1 MEAKEPDGAPRGP
14 SRSRVPAAEI
24 AELRD
29 VRFSA
34 AMRGYDREE
43 VDRYVNRVNRVI
55 AELQITAAPESAIR
69 HALEQVT
76 DETKGLLERAH
87 ETADEITRR
96 SRSQAD
102 DRLQRAEQE
111 AQQLQDTSEQEAR
124 QLRGDA
130 AHEAREVREAAARE
144 AREVRESAQ
153 HEAREA
159 REAAEQRVEELKTD
173 SQAILEERAR
183 FIGELRDLVRR
194 LSEFAEGAAGRY
206 PSPRPASPGEEQ
218 GSD

>member
-87 ETADEITRR
+87 ETADEIPPPVAIAGRR
-96 SRSQAD
+96 S
-102 DRLQRAEQE
+102 
-111 AQQLQDTSEQEAR
+111 
-124 QLRGDA
+124 
-130 AHEAREVREAAARE
+130 AAAC
-144 AREVRESAQ
+144 
-153 HEAREA
+153 
-159 REAAEQRVEELKTD
+159 
-173 SQAILEERAR
+173 RA
-183 FIGELRDLVRR
+183 G
-194 LSEFAEGAAGRY
+194 GAA
-206 PSPRPASPGEEQ
+206 ASGHVRA
-218 GSD
+218 GG